1 MARGLLAAQAR
12 SGVGGWRAAGRERR
26 AREGGPGRRRDAKA
40 DAAEHHARGARRE
53 RARRRAAGRER
64 RARFSCFR
72 CEKGSS
78 YNARAT
84 GLSHVRTRRNGATP
98 PLATSGAR
106 SPTPPPPHHKTNK
119 RSTLRQVL
127 ARGYARRRSPR
138 RRPPPP
144 RQGRRPSPGAWPGGV
159 AVKVNRPSQRR
170 CASPSCRCP
179 RGPEPSQ
186 SSGPSRSR
194 AASRHA
200 RRSPA

>member
-1 MARGLLAAQAR
+1 MRAERAPKLAGACMR
-12 SGVGGWRAAGRERR
+12 RPKYRVAGRLRHGNCGCASGE
-26 AREGGPGRRRDAKA
+26 EETLCPPL
-40 DAAEHHARGARRE
+40 
-53 RARRRAAGRER
+53 
-64 RARFSCFR
+64 S

-179 RGPEPSQ
+179 RGPEPSL